1 MIMVFSKNEKDKL
14 VANGCKFICE
24 QPMSNGVGYIFQSD
38 NRINFV
44 KEDIRYVR
52 INKLHL

>member
-14 VANGCKFICE
+14 VANGLKFICE
-24 QPMSNGVGYIFQSD
+24 QPMSNGVGYIFQGD
-38 NRINFV
+38 NRINFE